1 MYKWQRSLTG
11 KSAMRK
17 LSIFTF
23 LICNLFALSNF
34 SYARSFTKLDCNV
47 VLIKNPMNSSE
58 TKETSNID
66 ILIDVIEDANFL
78 SISSINDKFNDISVS
93 GISQRDS
100 IVTKDNLSEP
110 HRWRLQK
117 IEQFPLV
124 AIEEK
129 TTYLIDRNTGDF
141 QYTNFSVKKYISAIG
156 KCKKIDIKKLKF

>member
-1 MYKWQRSLTG
+1 MSK
-11 KSAMRK
+11 K
-17 LSIFTF
+17 IIF
-23 LICNLFALSNF
+23 LILFFNLLALSNA
-34 SYARSFTKLDCNV
+34 SHARSFTKLDCNV

-58 TKETSNID
+58 TKETSNLD

-78 SISSINDKFNDISVS
+78 SISSMNDKFNDISVS
-93 GISQRDS
+93 GVSQRDS
-100 IVTKDNLSEP
+100 IVTKDNLSES

-117 IEQFPLV
+117 IERFPLV

-156 KCKKIDIKKLKF
+156 KCKKIDIKQLRF